1 MKKIVAFVISLVLFL
16 CGVVFQNENVSRNV
30 IIEQGSGKSERVT
43 TVETLAEVLDSLTS
57 RFSGTVYTSAS
68 GESRIEG
75 VSENV
80 SVSEEGQR
88 AKYTDAMLTFETNG
102 MIGADINNGSDYG
115 SVSVSTKMT
124 FDRSMTCLFT
134 EDAAYYHIDAEIRQS
149 GSSSEGKSKSFIS
162 MEVEL
167 YVIENTTLMRIS
179 EMTVLANGANS
190 PDLKE
195 MLGKWID
202 CGKNGG
208 GMFES
213 INAQNYAQLAII
225 GDCIDEHE
233 GDGFRK
239 NGSTYTLK
247 DEPCKELCMKL
258 FALAGAGALPES
270 CLKTSKFAVDLSN
283 ATTPVMDLSYT
294 IKYKEGSSQCSG
306 MENTRITVTDIN
318 RGNTVRIPNSA
329 EIYDISDFSDLM

>member
-1 MKKIVAFVISLVLFL
+1 MKKIVAFAISLVLL
-16 CGVVFQNENVSRNV
+16 ICGVVFQNENVSRNV
-30 IIEQGSGKSERVT
+30 IIEQGSRKSERVT

-57 RFSGTVYTSAS
+57 RFPGTVYTSAS

-80 SVSEEGQR
+80 PVSEEGQR

-102 MIGADINNGSDYG
+102 TIGADISYE
-115 SVSVSTKMT
+115 SVSFSTKMT

-149 GSSSEGKSKSFIS
+149 GSSSEGKVKSFIS
-162 MEVEL
+162 MEMEL
-167 YVIENTTLMRIS
+167 YVIEKTTLMRIS
-179 EMTVLANGANS
+179 EMTILGDSANV
-190 PDLKE
+190 DVKE

-202 CGKNGG
+202 CGKNGAD
-208 GMFES
+208 MFDS

-233 GDGFRK
+233 GDGFKK

-258 FALAGAGALPES
+258 FALVGAGTLPES

-283 ATTPVMDLSYT
+283 ATTPVMDLSYML
-294 IKYKEGSSQCSG
+294 KYKEGSSQYSG

-318 RGNTVRIPNSA
+318 RGNTVKIPSSA
-329 EIYDISDFSDLM
+329 EIYDINDFSDLM